1 MPLLDLSLV
10 TRSYTE
16 LIARQVELSPA
27 WQPRPRPT
35 VSPLSPDQMPG
46 AGLSFYLYHVVEQG
60 HARNAPPPHP
70 GAGQVRHTPMGLELH
85 FQMSPVA
92 AGPTASE
99 MHEAQL
105 LFGAAL
111 KALHD
116 TPVTDD
122 DTTVNAANIF
132 QLVGLDGARNRFH
145 LQMQTIPA
153 SEAVNYWT
161 AGTTALRLAAYYS
174 ASVIHLEPDD
184 DRRRS
189 GRVLSYSVEAFPAG
203 SPFISSTETTVNFT
217 LPGGL
222 SQSVTTSPAVVP
234 FGGRLVVTGSGY
246 TGQAVDLLLRGN
258 ADAAPRLADAG
269 WAVQAAPTR
278 LTAVVA
284 RTLDGA
290 AVLPG
295 VYMVMV
301 RTTRILSGRPITT
314 RSNAAAIQIAPA
326 LDTLTDLGGG
336 GVRAE
341 GGPYDDPGLDPDAV
355 EVHVGTDI
363 LARVNAAP
371 GPGEFRVVSPDR
383 IDLALPGGLASG
395 AALPLRIFVNGA
407 ETPPHFVTAP

>member
-35 VSPLSPDQMPG
+35 VSPLAPDQMPG
-46 AGLSFYLYHVVEQG
+46 AGLSFYLYHVLESA

-70 GAGQVRHTPMGLELH
+70 GAGLVRHTPMGLELH

-92 AGPTASE
+92 AGPTANE

-116 TPVTDD
+116 TPDLDD
-122 DTTVNAANIF
+122 NTAVNGAGIF

-161 AGTTALRLAAYYS
+161 AGSTALRLAAYYS
-174 ASVIHLEPDD
+174 AAVIHLEPDSES
-184 DRRRS
+184 RRS

-203 SPFISSTETTVNFT
+203 SPFISSTETTVDFT

-222 SQSVTTSPAVVP
+222 AQSVTTSPAVVP
-234 FGGRLVVTGSGY
+234 LGGRLVVTGSGY

-258 ADAAPRLADAG
+258 SDAVPRVADAG
-269 WAVQAAPTR
+269 WAVQAGPTR
-278 LTAVVA
+278 LTATVA
-284 RTLDGA
+284 PSIDGL

-301 RTTRILSGRPITT
+301 RTTRMLSGRPVTT
-314 RSNAAAIQIAPA
+314 RSNATAIQIAPA

-336 GVRAE
+336 SFRAE
-341 GGPYDDPGLDPDAV
+341 GGLYDDPGLEPDAV
-355 EVHVGTDI
+355 EVHVGTDV
-363 LARVNAAP
+363 LGRVNAAP
-371 GPGEFRVVSPDR
+371 GPGEFRVVSADR
-383 IDLALPGGLASG
+383 IDLALPGGLTPG
-395 AALPLRIFVNGA
+395 VTLPLRIFVNGA
-407 ETPPHFVTAP
+407 ESPPHFVTAP